1 MLYIAFLR
9 FCFTFHAVGCI
20 FILPHHVSIIGSSGA
35 DGEEEDGKQK
45 IAIETA
51 MPSMI
56 MEKDHIIKFEKVPLV
71 TPTGDVLLNDMSF
84 EVTAGKN
91 VLVCGPN
98 GCGKSSLFRVL
109 GEVRMCVSALVC
121 GHV

>member
-1 MLYIAFLR
+1 M
-9 FCFTFHAVGCI
+9 
-20 FILPHHVSIIGSSGA
+20 FIIMNT
-35 DGEEEDGKQK
+35 GEKGDESDVHQK
-45 IAIETA
+45 IAIDTA

-109 GEVRMCVSALVC
+109 GEVRKRLLKLSSVTRDINVLARISF
-121 GHV
+121 